1 VFSSQDPELA
11 FPEPRRAPLA
21 SVLGLLVSAL
31 NVLAEVMLLPSLIL
45 AFFAA
50 ELTPSY
56 PLIGLVPALA
66 ASLWTVARV
75 PAHLLIIRP
84 SRQQQWAFASALV
97 RAGAIGVLAFAAMR
111 TDPSVLLQSGR
122 PLLLTFFLCL
132 MVYTVAGGLGSVP
145 AASLIRAAI
154 SPDQRTDFSLRRVL
168 AGLAASILGALL
180 VGRLLG
186 VGSPAFPGNYGRLF
200 LVAAI
205 FLVVLAVLTALQRP
219 VPSAAARQP
228 AFAPRTLLRPLADGR
243 YLRYLAFRLLLAAT
257 AAVDPFLFLYAV
269 IRLGIPASSIGVFV
283 LAGVLGWVVST
294 PLWSWLER
302 KAQPRT
308 VLQAAAVLRL
318 IAPTLAL
325 LLPQLLTVEQF
336 QSRFGSN
343 APTVA
348 FAVGFLAIGAALA
361 ALARSG
367 PAYLAPLAPR
377 HLSTSYGAL
386 TSGLLALAAFAPVVG
401 GLIIQRFSY
410 EALFVATILVGLAG
424 VLSSG
429 WLAEV
434 IVTTR
439 QPQPVTLSPVAAE
452 GTG

>member
-1 VFSSQDPELA
+1 MFSSQDPELA

-21 SVLGLLVSAL
+21 SIPGLLASAL

-66 ASLWTVARV
+66 ASMWTVARV
-75 PAHLLIIRP
+75 PAHLLATRP
-84 SRQQQWAFASALV
+84 ARQQQWAFASALV
-97 RAGAIGVLAFAAMR
+97 RAGAIGVLGFAAMR
-111 TDPSVLLQSGR
+111 TNPSVLLQSGR

-132 MVYTVAGGLGSVP
+132 IVYTVAGGLGSVP
-145 AASLIRAAI
+145 AATLLRAAI
-154 SPDQRTDFSLRRVL
+154 TPDQRGDFSFRRVL
-168 AGLAASILGALL
+168 ASLAASILGTLL
-180 VGRLLG
+180 AARLLG
-186 VGSPAFPGNYGRLF
+186 AGSPAFPGNYGRLF
-200 LVAAI
+200 LVVAV

-219 VPSAAARQP
+219 IPGMAAPQST
-228 AFAPRTLLRPLADGR
+228 FAPRTLLRPLADGR
-243 YLRYLAFRLLLAAT
+243 YLRYLVFRLLLAAT

-269 IRLGIPASSIGVFV
+269 IRLGVPATSIGIFI
-283 LAGVLGWVVST
+283 LAGVLGWVVSA
-294 PLWSWLER
+294 PVWIWLER
-302 KAQPRT
+302 KTQPRT

-318 IAPTLAL
+318 VAPALAL
-325 LLPQLLTVEQF
+325 ILPQLQTVEQL
-336 QSRFGSN
+336 QSRFGSSV
-343 APTVA
+343 PTVA
-348 FAVGFLAIGAALA
+348 FAVGFFAIGAALS

-367 PAYLAPLAPR
+367 PAYLAPLAPPR
-377 HLSTSYGAL
+377 LSTSYSAL
-386 TSGLLALAAFAPVVG
+386 TSGLLALAAFAPVAG

-410 EALFVATILVGLAG
+410 EALFVTTILVGLAG

-439 QPQPVTLSPVAAE
+439 RPQPVTLSPAAVE
-452 GTG
+452 GVG

>member
-1 VFSSQDPELA
+1 MFSSQDPELA
-11 FPEPRRAPLA
+11 FAEPRRAPLA
-21 SVLGLLVSAL
+21 SVIGLVASSL
-31 NVLAEVMLLPSLIL
+31 NVLADVMLLPSIIL

-84 SRQQQWAFASALV
+84 VRQQQWAFASALV
-97 RAGAIGVLAFAAMR
+97 RAGAIGVLAFAALR
-111 TDPSVLLQSGR
+111 TSPSVLLQSGR

-132 MVYTVAGGLGSVP
+132 IVYTVASGLGSVP
-145 AASLIRAAI
+145 AESLARTAITPEQRIGFARNRA
-154 SPDQRTDFSLRRVL
+154 L

-180 VGRLLG
+180 AARLLG

-205 FLVVLAVLTALQRP
+205 FLIALAVLTALQRP
-219 VPSAAARQP
+219 LPVTASRQP
-228 AFAPRTLLRPLADGR
+228 AFMPRTLLRPLADGR
-243 YLRYLAFRLLLAAT
+243 FVRYLAFRLLLAAT

-269 IRLGIPASSIGVFV
+269 IRLGIPASSIGVFII
-283 LAGVLGWVVST
+283 AGVLGWVVST
-294 PLWSWLER
+294 PVWNWLER

-318 IAPTLAL
+318 VAPALAL
-325 LLPQLLTVEQF
+325 LLPQLVTVEQF
-336 QSRFGSN
+336 RSRFGSD
-343 APTVA
+343 APTMA
-348 FAVGFLAIGAALA
+348 FAVGFLTIGAALA

-377 HLSTSYGAL
+377 HLSASYGAL
-386 TSGLLALAAFAPVVG
+386 MSGVLALAAFAPVVG

-410 EALFVATILVGLAG
+410 EALFITTIVVGLAG

-439 QPQPVTLSPVAAE
+439 QPQQIALSPSAE
-452 GTG
+452 SVG

>member
-1 VFSSQDPELA
+1 MFSSQDSELA
-11 FPEPRRAPLA
+11 FAEPRRAPLA
-21 SVLGLLVSAL
+21 SVIGLLSSAL

-75 PAHLLIIRP
+75 PSHLLIIKP
-84 SRQQQWAFASALV
+84 GRQQQWAFASALV
-97 RAGAIGVLAFAAMR
+97 RAGAIGVLAFAALR
-111 TDPSVLLQSGR
+111 TNPSVLLQSGR

-132 MVYTVAGGLGSVP
+132 IVYTVAGGLGSVP
-145 AASLIRAAI
+145 AATLMRAAI
-154 SPDQRTDFSLRRVL
+154 NPEQRTDFSLRRVL
-168 AGLAASILGALL
+168 TGLASSILGALL
-180 VGRLLG
+180 AARILG
-186 VGSPAFPGNYGRLF
+186 VGSAAFPGNYGRLF

-205 FLVVLAVLTALQRP
+205 FLIVLAILTALQRP
-219 VPSAAARQP
+219 SPDMAARQP
-228 AFAPRTLLRPLADGR
+228 AFSPRTLLRPLTDGR
-243 YLRYLAFRLLLAAT
+243 YVRYLAFRLLLAAT

-269 IRLGIPASSIGVFV
+269 IRLGIPASSIGIFI

-294 PLWSWLER
+294 PLWIWLER

-318 IAPTLAL
+318 IAPALAL

-336 QSRFGSN
+336 QSRFGSD
-343 APTVA
+343 APTFV
-348 FAVGFLAIGAALA
+348 FAVGFVATGAALA

-377 HLSTSYGAL
+377 HLSASYSAL
-386 TSGLLALAAFAPVVG
+386 TSGLLALAAFAPVAG

-439 QPQPVTLSPVAAE
+439 QPQPVTLSPAAVE
-452 GTG
+452 GAG

>member
-1 VFSSQDPELA
+1 VFSSQDSELA
-11 FPEPRRAPLA
+11 FAEPRRAPLA
-21 SVLGLLVSAL
+21 SVIGLLASAL

-75 PAHLLIIRP
+75 PSHLLIIKP
-84 SRQQQWAFASALV
+84 GRQQQWAFASALV
-97 RAGAIGVLAFAAMR
+97 QAGAIGVLAFAAMR
-111 TDPSVLLQSGR
+111 TNPSVLLQSGR

-132 MVYTVAGGLGSVP
+132 IVYTVAGGLGSVP
-145 AASLIRAAI
+145 AAALMRAAI
-154 SPDQRTDFSLRRVL
+154 SPEQRTDFSLRRVL
-168 AGLAASILGALL
+168 TGLAASILGALL
-180 VGRLLG
+180 AMRLLG

-205 FLVVLAVLTALQRP
+205 ILVVLAILTALQRP
-219 VPSAAARQP
+219 SPNIAARQP

-243 YLRYLAFRLLLAAT
+243 YVRYLAFRLLLAAT
-257 AAVDPFLFLYAV
+257 AAGDPFIFLYAV
-269 IRLGIPASSIGVFV
+269 IRLGIPASSIGIFI

-294 PLWSWLER
+294 PLWIWLER

-318 IAPTLAL
+318 IAPALAL

-343 APTVA
+343 APAFV
-348 FAVGFLAIGAALA
+348 FAVGFVAIGAALA

-377 HLSTSYGAL
+377 HLSASYSAL
-386 TSGLLALAAFAPVVG
+386 TSGLLALAAFAPVAG

-439 QPQPVTLSPVAAE
+439 QPQPVTLSPAAVE
-452 GTG
+452 GAG

>member
-1 VFSSQDPELA
+1 MFSSQDPELA
-11 FPEPRRAPLA
+11 FAEPRRTPLA
-21 SVLGLLVSAL
+21 SVLGLLASAL

-75 PAHLLIIRP
+75 PAHLLIIKP
-84 SRQQQWAFASALV
+84 ARQQQWAFASALV

-111 TDPSVLLQSGR
+111 TNPSVLQQSGR

-132 MVYTVAGGLGSVP
+132 IVYTVAGGLGSVP
-145 AASLIRAAI
+145 AASLVRAAI
-154 SPDQRTDFSLRRVL
+154 SPDQRGDFSLRRTL
-168 AGLAASILGALL
+168 TGLAASVLGALL
-180 VGRLLG
+180 AARLLG

-205 FLVVLAVLTALQRP
+205 FLLALAILTVLQRP
-219 VPSAAARQP
+219 LPNVAVQQP

-269 IRLGIPASSIGVFV
+269 IRLGVPASSIGVFV
-283 LAGVLGWVVST
+283 IAGVLGWVVSM

-308 VLQAAAVLRL
+308 VLQSAAVLRL
-318 IAPTLAL
+318 VAPALAL
-325 LLPQLLTVEQF
+325 LLPQVVTLEQF
-336 QSRFGSN
+336 RSRFGSD
-343 APTVA
+343 APTYA

-377 HLSTSYGAL
+377 HLSASYSAL
-386 TSGLLALAAFAPVVG
+386 TNGLLALAAFAPVAG

-410 EALFVATILVGLAG
+410 EALFVAAIVVGLAG
-424 VLSSG
+424 VISSG

-439 QPQPVTLSPVAAE
+439 QPQPVTLSPAAME
-452 GTG
+452 GVG

>member
-1 VFSSQDPELA
+1 MFSSQDSELA
-11 FPEPRRAPLA
+11 FAEPRRAPLA
-21 SVLGLLVSAL
+21 SIIGLLASAL

-66 ASLWTVARV
+66 ASLWTVSRV
-75 PAHLLIIRP
+75 PSHLLIIRP
-84 SRQQQWAFASALV
+84 ARQQQWAFAAALV

-132 MVYTVAGGLGSVP
+132 IVYTVAGGLGSVP
-145 AASLIRAAI
+145 AASLMRAAI
-154 SPDQRTDFSLRRVL
+154 NPEQRGDFSLRRVL
-168 AGLAASILGALL
+168 TGLAASILGALL
-180 VGRLLG
+180 AARILG
-186 VGSPAFPGNYGRLF
+186 VGSAAFPGNYGRLF

-205 FLVVLAVLTALQRP
+205 FLIALAVLTALQRP
-219 VPSAAARQP
+219 APTMALHQS

-243 YLRYLAFRLLLAAT
+243 YVRYLAFRLLLAAT

-269 IRLGIPASSIGVFV
+269 IRLGIPASSIGIFI

-318 IAPTLAL
+318 IAPALAL

-336 QSRFGSN
+336 QSRFGSD
-343 APTVA
+343 APTVV
-348 FAVGFLAIGAALA
+348 FAVGFVAIGAALA

-377 HLSTSYGAL
+377 HLSASYSAL
-386 TSGLLALAAFAPVVG
+386 TSGLLALAAFAPVAG

-410 EALFVATILVGLAG
+410 EALFVATILIGLAG

-439 QPQPVTLSPVAAE
+439 QPQPVTLSPAAVE
-452 GTG
+452 GVG